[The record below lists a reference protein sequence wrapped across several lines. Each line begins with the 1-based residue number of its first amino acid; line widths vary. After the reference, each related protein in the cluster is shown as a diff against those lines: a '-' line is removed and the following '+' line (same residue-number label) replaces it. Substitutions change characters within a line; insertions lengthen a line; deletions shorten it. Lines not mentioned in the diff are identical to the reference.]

1 VTRRTT
7 LALATTAALATALV
21 GCTGEQSSPAAL
33 RLLAYDS
40 FPTGGTPLNDAL
52 DAWAT
57 RTGRTVEIVTAGD
70 TGTMVAKAALTAGNP
85 EADVIWGVDN
95 TWLSAATDAGIY
107 SGEPVTADVGDV
119 CVNVDLE
126 WFAAEGLPLPD
137 TLDDLIDPAYAGL
150 LAVQD
155 PTLSSPGLAFLLAT
169 IAAEGDAWT
178 DYWSALRANDVAVAD
193 SWETAY
199 YEMFTRAG
207 GDRPMVVSY
216 GSSPPAEVVFADPP
230 RDDAPTGVVEQT
242 CFRQTEYV
250 GVLAGTDHPDDAA
263 ALVTFL
269 TSPEFQ
275 VELPL
280 TLFVHPA
287 DQSVPLPQVFIDFA
301 VVPDSP
307 WTIDPVD
314 IDANRQAWQ
323 EQWTTLMAG

>member
-1 VTRRTT
+1 MTRRTAL
-7 LALATTAALATALV
+7 LALAVLATAV
-21 GCTGEQSSPAAL
+21 VACSDEPSGPVAL

-40 FPTGGTPLNDAL
+40 FPTEGTALNDAL
-52 DAWAT
+52 DAWAA
-57 RTGRTVEIVTAGD
+57 RTGHTVEVVTAGD
-70 TGTMVAKAALTAGNP
+70 TGTMVTKAALTAGNP

-107 SGEPVTADVGDV
+107 ATDPAVADIGDV
-119 CVNVDLE
+119 CVNTDLE
-126 WFAAEGLPLPD
+126 WFEAAGLAPPT
-137 TLDDLIDPAYAGL
+137 TLDDLIAPEYRGL

-169 IAAEGDAWT
+169 IAAEGDGWT
-178 DYWSALRANDVAVAD
+178 DYWSALRANDVAIAD

-207 GDRPMVVSY
+207 GDRPLVVSY

-250 GVLAGTDHPDDAA
+250 GTLAGTAHPDDAA
-263 ALVTFL
+263 ALVEFL

-275 VELPL
+275 AELPL
-280 TLFVHPA
+280 TLFVLPA
-287 DQSVPLPQVFIDFA
+287 DPTVELPQVFVDFA
-301 VVPDSP
+301 VVAESP
-307 WTIDPVD
+307 WTMEPAD
-314 IDANRQAWQ
+314 IAAHRQDWQ
-323 EQWTTLMAG
+323 EQWTALMAG

>member
-1 VTRRTT
+1 MTRRTAL
-7 LALATTAALATALV
+7 LALAVLATAV
-21 GCTGEQSSPAAL
+21 VACSDEPSGPVAL

-40 FPTGGTPLNDAL
+40 FPTEGTALNDAL
-52 DAWAT
+52 DAWAA
-57 RTGRTVEIVTAGD
+57 RTGHTVEVVTAGD
-70 TGTMVAKAALTAGNP
+70 TGTMVTKAALTAGNP

-107 SGEPVTADVGDV
+107 ATDPAVADIGDV
-119 CVNVDLE
+119 CVNTDLE
-126 WFAAEGLPLPD
+126 WFEAAGLAPPT
-137 TLDDLIDPAYAGL
+137 TLDDLIAPEYRGL

-169 IAAEGDAWT
+169 IAAEGDGWT
-178 DYWSALRANDVAVAD
+178 DYWSALRANDVAIAD

-207 GDRPMVVSY
+207 GDRPLVVSY

-250 GVLAGTDHPDDAA
+250 GTLAGTAHPDDAT
-263 ALVTFL
+263 ALVEFL

-275 VELPL
+275 AELPL
-280 TLFVHPA
+280 TLFVLPA
-287 DQSVPLPQVFIDFA
+287 DPTVELPQVFVDFA
-301 VVPDSP
+301 VVAESP
-307 WTIDPVD
+307 WTMEPAD
-314 IDANRQAWQ
+314 IAAHRQDWQ
-323 EQWTTLMAG
+323 EQWTALMAG

>member
-1 VTRRTT
+1 MTRRTAL
-7 LALATTAALATALV
+7 LALAVLATSVVACSDEPSGPV
-21 GCTGEQSSPAAL
+21 AL

-40 FPTGGTPLNDAL
+40 FPTEGTALNDAL
-52 DAWAT
+52 DAWAA
-57 RTGRTVEIVTAGD
+57 RTGHTVEVVTAGD
-70 TGTMVAKAALTAGNP
+70 TGTMVTKAALTAGNP

-107 SGEPVTADVGDV
+107 ATDPAVADIGDV
-119 CVNVDLE
+119 CVNTDLE
-126 WFAAEGLPLPD
+126 WFEAAGLAPPT
-137 TLDDLIDPAYAGL
+137 TLDDLIAPEYRGL

-169 IAAEGDAWT
+169 IAAEGDGWT
-178 DYWSALRANDVAVAD
+178 DYWSALRANDVAIAD

-207 GDRPMVVSY
+207 GDRPLVVSY

-250 GVLAGTDHPDDAA
+250 GTLAGTAHPDDAA
-263 ALVTFL
+263 ALVEFL

-275 VELPL
+275 AELPL
-280 TLFVHPA
+280 TLFVLPA
-287 DQSVPLPQVFIDFA
+287 DPTVELPQVFVDFA
-301 VVPDSP
+301 VVAESP
-307 WTIDPVD
+307 WTMEPAD
-314 IDANRQAWQ
+314 IAAHRQDWQ
-323 EQWTTLMAG
+323 EQWTALMAG